1 MPLHSPCHAC
11 RCLRK
16 QQSTAGVPM
25 RHEEIEVK
33 FLIEDLT
40 AMRQRLV
47 ALGATL
53 TTPRTYEEN
62 LLFDTPEA
70 QFRRQGRLL
79 RLRRDRRKRITY
91 KEPPTH
97 HDVDF
102 KIMQEYEVE
111 VSDFD
116 QAHAILTKIGFVLS
130 MRFETYRETFTSQG
144 AGIVLDEVP
153 FGTFMEIEGPQ
164 EAIRAT
170 VTALGLAFDARL
182 VSSYVDIFDTVCTT
196 YKLPVTDITFEA
208 FRSLAIDIRACQLR

>member
-1 MPLHSPCHAC
+1 
-11 RCLRK
+11 
-16 QQSTAGVPM
+16 M

-33 FLIEDLT
+33 FLIADLV

-62 LLFDTPEA
+62 LLFDTPDA
-70 QFRRQGRLL
+70 QLRHQGRLL
-79 RLRRDRRKRITY
+79 RLRRDRRNRITY

-97 HDVDF
+97 YNVDF

-116 QAHAILTKIGFVLS
+116 QACAILTKLGFVLS
-130 MRFETYRETFTSQG
+130 LRFEKYRETFTYQG
-144 AGIVLDEVP
+144 AEIVLDEVP
-153 FGTFMEIEGPQ
+153 FGTFMEVEGSQ
-164 EAIRAT
+164 DAIRAI
-170 VTALGLAFDARL
+170 VAALGFDFNARL
-182 VSSYVDIFDTVCTT
+182 VSNYVDIFDTVCTT

-208 FRSLAIDIRACQLR
+208 FRSLAIDIHACQLH